1 MSRRFADGEP
11 EKTTRRRIRCPV
23 FPCFRGVHSTITR
36 SHSTSC
42 ELLTRGVPS
51 RGLLVFRHLFVQKS
65 VPKRSNYLTAF
76 KSAPFVFKRLERAEN
91 WCFEQGSGWSKIPDC
106 NPLPNR
112 CLENRN
118 GATISV
124 MLTGK
129 GSFGDPA
136 WDQVKPR
143 RGRLAPQEEPLSVMD
158 LENQVSRQR
167 LTALTAL
174 RCCQRGN
181 LWVSVFKDR
190 TSTLS
195 ILEFHRKKNE
205 A

>member
-1 MSRRFADGEP
+1 MAP
-11 EKTTRRRIRCPV
+11 L
-23 FPCFRGVHSTITR
+23 
-36 SHSTSC
+36 STSA
-42 ELLTRGVPS
+42 EARRVVARGINGLRGIFGLQKPYSKSRSPLLCPLKS
-51 RGLLVFRHLFVQKS
+51 LIEFGL
-65 VPKRSNYLTAF
+65 T
-76 KSAPFVFKRLERAEN
+76 
-91 WCFEQGSGWSKIPDC
+91 
-106 NPLPNR
+106 
-112 CLENRN
+112 
-118 GATISV
+118 
-124 MLTGK
+124 
-129 GSFGDPA
+129 
-136 WDQVKPR
+136 
-143 RGRLAPQEEPLSVMD
+143 PQEEPLSVMD